1 MNYSIIYYRSYENSK
16 ARKTLH
22 WTNLSF
28 ITRVFISC
36 VQVDIGPIFK
46 ISKKFLDGSSSL
58 LGARLFEIEKCLKSK
73 CQKQNTITGKNTE
86 MHVDDMCQPVSK
98 LHAQLLDLSAENA
111 ALDDALYF
119 LDKAMYMGQMDCTT
133 HLKSV
138 RKLAKQQFRVRAL
151 LNKINQV
158 LASNNTNKY

>member
-1 MNYSIIYYRSYENSK
+1 MERLQETKDQLEEAIKSVDN
-16 ARKTLH
+16 KTVEIKEWL
-22 WTNLSF
+22 
-28 ITRVFISC
+28 
-36 VQVDIGPIFK
+36 QEAQ
-46 ISKKFLDGSSSL
+46 DG
-58 LGARLFEIEKCLKSK
+58 GEKD
-73 CQKQNTITGKNTE
+73 TE

-98 LHAQLLDLSAENA
+98 LHTQLLDLSAKNA